1 MGLQRLLHGIWRAT
15 LTPRKVTRFLREDHN
30 PPPALAELV
39 GQGESES
46 GHTGAEGRF
55 GHPVDGDTG

>member
-1 MGLQRLLHGIWRAT
+1 MVDQIW
-15 LTPRKVTRFLREDHN
+15 
-30 PPPALAELV
+30 AELV

-46 GHTGAEGRF
+46 GHTGAKGRF